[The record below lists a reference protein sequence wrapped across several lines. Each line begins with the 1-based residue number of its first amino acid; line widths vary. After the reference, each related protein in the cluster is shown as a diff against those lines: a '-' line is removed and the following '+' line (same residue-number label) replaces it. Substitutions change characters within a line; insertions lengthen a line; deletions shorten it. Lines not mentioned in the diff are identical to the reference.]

1 MGATDVIDLGE
12 IAGGD
17 HNHLGL
23 LIPPGV
29 AHGIAALTDVSLT
42 YLVDATY
49 DPEDE
54 LGLAW
59 DDPAVGADWG
69 IDDPILSARD
79 RANPASADLPAHQR
93 PRFEAGER

>member
-1 MGATDVIDLGE
+1 VIELGE
-12 IAGGD
+12 IAGAD

-29 AHGIAALTDVSLT
+29 AHGIAAITDVSLT

-49 DPEDE
+49 DPADE

-69 IDDPILSARD
+69 LDAPILSERD
-79 RANPASADLPAHQR
+79 RTNPASADLPDHLR
-93 PRFEAGER
+93 PRFGAGAS